1 MFENA
6 SIMVMLGT
14 RKDIQV
20 CRLETDKDTQKA
32 ICKSFSDY
40 YQKFTEDK
48 QAIKFGGSY
57 KPEDDEILYIDS
69 FGVDKQIL
77 EAIKEPSGV
86 PPFIPAIEET
96 ENIVAVFVGKSDGK
110 DTRIAFQRFRKD
122 QYISTSGFNIFFDKN
137 TFIQEKRYGITIADW
152 VDCVW
157 MNGQLQFA
165 SYFITNQ
172 IFDLQDYYRTA
183 TEKEVDDFT
192 KQAVLCFEEPEA
204 FRRQASGSRIRRMIA
219 EIMDSGVL
227 KKYSA
232 SEIKRMTKQKTGVE
246 LKVKNKQLVMPQ
258 EREEVKIF
266 FGVLT
271 EGVYKGIFSNETYIA
286 NSKRTVKHP

>member
-1 MFENA
+1 MFEKA
-6 SIMVMLGT
+6 SIMVLLGS
-14 RKDIQV
+14 KADIRI

-40 YQKFTEDK
+40 YQNLTADK
-48 QAIKFGGSY
+48 QAIEFDGSY
-57 KPEDDEILYIDS
+57 KPEDDEILCIDS
-69 FGVDKQIL
+69 FGMDEQIL
-77 EAIKEPSGV
+77 QAIKEPSGV
-86 PPFIPAIEET
+86 PPFIPTVETT

-110 DTRIAFQRFRKD
+110 DTRIAFQKFRKE
-122 QYISTSGFNIFFDKN
+122 QYISTKGFNIFFDKE
-137 TFIQEKRYGITIADW
+137 TFIQDKRYGITIADC

-157 MNGQLQFA
+157 VNNQLLFN
-165 SYFITNQ
+165 SYYIAKQ

-192 KQAVLCFEEPEA
+192 KQAIICFEEPET
-204 FRRQASGSRIRRMIA
+204 FRKQATGSRMRKMIA
-219 EIMDSGVL
+219 EIMDSEVL

-232 SEIKRMTKQKTGVE
+232 SEIRKMAKQQTGVE
-246 LKVKNKQLVMPQ
+246 LEVKNKQLVMPQ
-258 EREEVKIF
+258 EKEKVKLF

-286 NSKRTVKHP
+286 NSKRAVKK